1 MYSRRC
7 IATTLTTVLVIGL
20 LVLLIANS
28 VNLLVFD
35 IIAAQENSTDTII
48 ENKTGTRSVLRST
61 LSQGYA
67 LANQI
72 TVTTDKQTYDP
83 GETVNITIKN
93 VGTQPIHFSGVDSDI
108 KITNQESG
116 KSFIPS
122 PLLLTALIP
131 SGSSKIVVWNQ
142 QDYVGQQVGSGNYTA
157 LVSIGQLAANTTFAI
172 SPK

>member
-116 KSFIPS
+116 KNFIPS

-172 SPK
+172 SP

>member
-7 IATTLTTVLVIGL
+7 IATTLTIVLVIGL

-157 LVSIGQLAANTTFAI
+157 LVSIGQF
-172 SPK
+172 SC

>member
-7 IATTLTTVLVIGL
+7 LATTLTTVLVIGA

-35 IIAAQENSTDTII
+35 IIGAQENSPDTNIG
-48 ENKTGTRSVLRST
+48 NKTSTRSVLRST
-61 LSQGYA
+61 QSQGYA
-67 LANQI
+67 LANQV
-72 TVTTDKQTYDP
+72 TVTTDKQTYEP
-83 GETVNITIKN
+83 GEMVNITIKN
-93 VGTQPIHFSGVDSDI
+93 VGTQPIHFSGVNSEI
-108 KITNQESG
+108 RITNQVSG

-122 PLLLTALIP
+122 PLLLTSLIP

-142 QDYVGQQVGSGNYTA
+142 QDYIGQQVGSGNYTA

-172 SPK
+172 SP

>member
-67 LANQI
+67 LANQV

-172 SPK
+172 SP

>member
-7 IATTLTTVLVIGL
+7 MATTLTTVLVIDL

-28 VNLLVFD
+28 VNLLVFH
-35 IIAAQENSTDTII
+35 IIGAQENSTII

-61 LSQGYA
+61 QSQGYA

-72 TVTTDKQTYDP
+72 TVTTDKQTYKP
-83 GETVNITIKN
+83 GEMVNITIKN

-131 SGSSKIVVWNQ
+131 SGSSKIVIWNQ
-142 QDYVGQQVGSGNYTA
+142 QDYIGQQVGSGNYTA

-172 SPK
+172 SR

>member
-20 LVLLIANS
+20 LVLLFANS

-72 TVTTDKQTYDP
+72 TVTTDKQTYEP

-116 KSFIPS
+116 KTFIPS

-172 SPK
+172 SP

>member
-7 IATTLTTVLVIGL
+7 ISTTLTTVLVIGL
-20 LVLLIANS
+20 LVLLTANS
-28 VNLLVFD
+28 VNLWVFD
-35 IIAAQENSTDTII
+35 IIGAQENSTDTII
-48 ENKTGTRSVLRST
+48 ENNTGTRSVLRST
-61 LSQGYA
+61 QSQGYA

-72 TVTTDKQTYDP
+72 TVTTDKQTYEP
-83 GETVNITIKN
+83 GEIVNITIKN

-142 QDYVGQQVGSGNYTA
+142 QDYIGQQVGSGNYTA
-157 LVSIGQLAANTTFAI
+157 LVSIGRLADNTTFAI
-172 SPK
+172 SP

>member
-7 IATTLTTVLVIGL
+7 IATTFTTALVIGP

-108 KITNQESG
+108 KITNRESG

-142 QDYVGQQVGSGNYTA
+142 QDYVGQLVGSGNYTA

-172 SPK
+172 SP

>member
-157 LVSIGQLAANTTFAI
+157 LVSIGQLTANTTFAI
-172 SPK
+172 SP

>member
-1 MYSRRC
+1 
-7 IATTLTTVLVIGL
+7 

-48 ENKTGTRSVLRST
+48 ENRTGTRSVLRST
-61 LSQGYA
+61 QSQGYA

-72 TVTTDKQTYDP
+72 TVTTDKQTYEP
-83 GETVNITIKN
+83 GETVNIAIKN
-93 VGTQPIHFSGVDSDI
+93 VGTQPIHFSGVDSNI

-142 QDYVGQQVGSGNYTA
+142 QDYIGQQVGSGNYTA

-172 SPK
+172 SP

>member
-7 IATTLTTVLVIGL
+7 IATTLTTVLVIDL

-48 ENKTGTRSVLRST
+48 ENMTSTRSVLRST

-72 TVTTDKQTYDP
+72 TVTTDKQTYEP
-83 GETVNITIKN
+83 RETVNITIKN

-108 KITNQESG
+108 KITNQETG
-116 KSFIPS
+116 KSIVPS
-122 PLLLTALIP
+122 PMLLTSLIP
-131 SGSSKIVVWNQ
+131 SGASKIVAWNQ
-142 QDYVGQQVGSGNYTA
+142 QDYIGQQVDSGNYTA
-157 LVSIGQLAANTTFAI
+157 LVSIGQLASNTTFAI
-172 SPK
+172 SP

>member
-1 MYSRRC
+1 
-7 IATTLTTVLVIGL
+7 

-172 SPK
+172 SP

>member
-7 IATTLTTVLVIGL
+7 LATTLTTILVIGA

-35 IIAAQENSTDTII
+35 NIGAQENSDTNIG
-48 ENKTGTRSVLRST
+48 NKTGTRSVLRST
-61 LSQGYA
+61 QSQGYA

-72 TVTTDKQTYDP
+72 TVTTDKQTYEP
-83 GETVNITIKN
+83 GEMVNITIKN
-93 VGTQPIHFSGVDSDI
+93 VGTQPIHFSGVNSEI
-108 KITNQESG
+108 RITNQESG
-116 KSFIPS
+116 KSFVPS
-122 PLLLTALIP
+122 PLLLTSLIP

-142 QDYVGQQVGSGNYTA
+142 QDYIGQQVGSGNYTA

-172 SPK
+172 SP

>member
-7 IATTLTTVLVIGL
+7 TATTLTTVLVIGL

-48 ENKTGTRSVLRST
+48 ENMTSTRSVLRST

-72 TVTTDKQTYDP
+72 TVTTDKQTYEP

-108 KITNQESG
+108 KITNQKSG

-142 QDYVGQQVGSGNYTA
+142 QDYVGQLVGSGNYTA

-172 SPK
+172 SP

>member
-7 IATTLTTVLVIGL
+7 IATTLTTVLVIDL

-35 IIAAQENSTDTII
+35 IIGAQENSTDTII

-61 LSQGYA
+61 QSQGYA

-72 TVTTDKQTYDP
+72 TVTTDKQTYEP
-83 GETVNITIKN
+83 GEIVNITIKN
-93 VGTQPIHFSGVDSDI
+93 VGTQPIHFSGVNSDI

-122 PLLLTALIP
+122 PLLLKPHLLTNRCVIRRNYGRRQEV
-131 SGSSKIVVWNQ
+131 SGRAGAKSQGMLGFLHVV
-142 QDYVGQQVGSGNYTA
+142 DA
-157 LVSIGQLAANTTFAI
+157 C
-172 SPK
+172 

>member
-172 SPK
+172 SP

>member
-1 MYSRRC
+1 MYPRRC
-7 IATTLTTVLVIGL
+7 LATTLTTVLVIGA

-35 IIAAQENSTDTII
+35 IIGAQENSDTNIG
-48 ENKTGTRSVLRST
+48 NKTGTRSVLRST
-61 LSQGYA
+61 QSQGYA

-72 TVTTDKQTYDP
+72 TVTTDKQTYEP
-83 GETVNITIKN
+83 GEMVNITIKN
-93 VGTQPIHFSGVDSDI
+93 VGTQPIHFSGVNSDI
-108 KITNQESG
+108 RITNQESG

-122 PLLLTALIP
+122 PLLLTSLIP

-142 QDYVGQQVGSGNYTA
+142 QDYIGQQVGSGNYTA

-172 SPK
+172 SP

>member
-35 IIAAQENSTDTII
+35 IIGAQENSPDTIK
-48 ENKTGTRSVLRST
+48 ENRTSTRSVLRST
-61 LSQGYA
+61 QSQGYA

-72 TVTTDKQTYDP
+72 TVTTDKQTYEP

-142 QDYVGQQVGSGNYTA
+142 QDYIGQQVGSGNYTA
-157 LVSIGQLAANTTFAI
+157 LVAIGRLADNTTFAI
-172 SPK
+172 SP

>member
-72 TVTTDKQTYDP
+72 TVTTDKQTYEP

-122 PLLLTALIP
+122 PLLLTSLIP

-142 QDYVGQQVGSGNYTA
+142 QDYIGQQVGSGNYTA

-172 SPK
+172 SP

>member
-7 IATTLTTVLVIGL
+7 IATTLTIVLVIGL
-20 LVLLIANS
+20 LVILIANS

-72 TVTTDKQTYDP
+72 TVTTDKQTYEP

-172 SPK
+172 SP

>member
-1 MYSRRC
+1 MYPRRC
-7 IATTLTTVLVIGL
+7 LATTLTTVLVIGA

-35 IIAAQENSTDTII
+35 IIGAQENSDTNIG
-48 ENKTGTRSVLRST
+48 NKTGTRSVLRST
-61 LSQGYA
+61 QSQGYA

-72 TVTTDKQTYDP
+72 TVTTDKQTYEP
-83 GETVNITIKN
+83 GEMVNITTKN
-93 VGTQPIHFSGVDSDI
+93 VGTQPIHFSGVNSEI
-108 KITNQESG
+108 RITNQESG

-122 PLLLTALIP
+122 PLLLTSLIP

-142 QDYVGQQVGSGNYTA
+142 QDYIGQQVGSGNYTA

-172 SPK
+172 SP

>member
-7 IATTLTTVLVIGL
+7 IATTFATVLVIGL

-35 IIAAQENSTDTII
+35 IIGAKENSNDTII
-48 ENKTGTRSVLRST
+48 ENKTGTRSVLRSA

-108 KITNQESG
+108 KITNRESG

-142 QDYVGQQVGSGNYTA
+142 QDYVGQLVGSGNYTA

-172 SPK
+172 SP

>member
-7 IATTLTTVLVIGL
+7 IATTLTIVLVIGL
-20 LVLLIANS
+20 LVILIANS

-122 PLLLTALIP
+122 PFLLTALIP

-157 LVSIGQLAANTTFAI
+157 LVSIGHLAANTTFAI
-172 SPK
+172 SP

>member
-20 LVLLIANS
+20 LVILIANS

-172 SPK
+172 SP